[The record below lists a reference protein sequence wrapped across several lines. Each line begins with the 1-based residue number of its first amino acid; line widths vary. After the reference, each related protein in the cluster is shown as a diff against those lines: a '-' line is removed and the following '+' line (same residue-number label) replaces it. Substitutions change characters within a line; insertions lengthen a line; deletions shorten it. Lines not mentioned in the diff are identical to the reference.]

1 MLIDSNQLVG
11 RTLGTC
17 TLQRL
22 LGRGG
27 MGAVYL
33 AQQERPHRI
42 VAVKVLMPDLLAHE
56 DLYKEFLIRFRRE
69 ADAIAALDHINI
81 MPIYEYGEEE
91 RLAYLVMPYITGGTL
106 REVLRKR
113 GRLPLAETIP
123 IIAQTASAL
132 DYAHARGIIH
142 RDLKPGNILLH
153 ADGRLLLTDFGIA
166 KVVET
171 SPTTDQHTPQALPT
185 LTTTGTVIGTPEYFS
200 PEQAAGGPI
209 DQRSDVYSLGV
220 VLYEMLAG
228 HVPFSGPTPVA
239 VALKHAM
246 EPPPPL
252 TRANS
257 DIPDVVEKVVM
268 KALAKKPEAR
278 YASAGAL
285 AQVLRT
291 AFNAYA
297 LRHKDASE
305 VKEAEKGAMELVTLM
320 DSETIIT
327 PEPSPQVQSAPSETE
342 DMETPPAFHEEPTI
356 EAAATATPVP
366 SATPEVH
373 NAPTVEARIERKSPA
388 PASKEQRSE
397 QAMPPVG
404 APPAR
409 QRQGLPLALSI
420 VSGIVILA
428 LLLGG
433 SALYFHWLPG
443 GSQTGS
449 NSGSTSQNSSQK
461 QQPPGAAA
469 TTHPSASPTAQAHAP
484 APQPL
489 VPAGKLLYSTALPAC
504 DAQKNLWKT
513 DSYAQLNC
521 GSNATTLL
529 DSGAGHIGG
538 VFLHNLPD
546 GGAIP
551 NDYILQVQVQE
562 NASAQGPFGIFF
574 RTQPGANHQGSFAF
588 LVQPSGFWQGNIYD
602 DTTGQSTTLFQSQG
616 TALKSGGFSTLDI
629 VVQGN
634 TFSLYIDGTR
644 QGGISSD
651 NYPSG
656 IIGLV
661 ADQGTSVLFK
671 NLAIYALP
679 GS

>member
-27 MGAVYL
+27 MGAVYV

-56 DLYKEFLIRFRRE
+56 ELYKEFLIRFRRE

-106 REVLRKR
+106 RQVIRNR
-113 GRLPLAETIP
+113 GPLPLAETIP
-123 IIAQTASAL
+123 IITQTASAL

-166 KVVET
+166 KVIEI
-171 SPTTDQHTPQALPT
+171 SPTTEQPMPQQAMPT

-228 HVPFSGPTPVA
+228 RVPFSGPTPVA

-246 EPPPPL
+246 EQPPPL
-252 TRANS
+252 SQFNP

-268 KALAKKPEAR
+268 KALAKKPADR
-278 YASAGAL
+278 YPSAGAL

-291 AFNAYA
+291 ALNAYS
-297 LRHKDASE
+297 LRRKDTPDTKEDNTPGA
-305 VKEAEKGAMELVTLM
+305 KEAEKDEMLPVSLM
-320 DSETIIT
+320 DSETI
-327 PEPSPQVQSAPSETE
+327 PASESPPPVQSAVAAKK
-342 DMETPPAFHEEPTI
+342 DVETPSTFHEDPT
-356 EAAATATPVP
+356 EETTAAQAPP
-366 SATPEVH
+366 STPEIY
-373 NAPTVEARIERKSPA
+373 NAPTVESSARRESPSPA
-388 PASKEQRSE
+388 PALEEQHS
-397 QAMPPVG
+397 PP
-404 APPAR
+404 APPSVSVRPAR
-409 QRQGLPLALSI
+409 QRQSFPPALMV
-420 VSGIVILA
+420 VSGVVILA
-428 LLLGG
+428 LLLSG
-433 SALYFHWLPG
+433 SALLFHWLPSG
-443 GSQTGS
+443 GSPSGNKSTGQS
-449 NSGSTSQNSSQK
+449 IQKQKSAAGST
-461 QQPPGAAA
+461 A
-469 TTHPSASPTAQAHAP
+469 HPSTSPTAQASAP
-484 APQPL
+484 PPL
-489 VPAGKLLYSTALPAC
+489 VAAGKLLYSSALPAC
-504 DAQKNLWKT
+504 DSQRSLWKA
-513 DSYAQLNC
+513 DSYTQFTC
-521 GSNATTLL
+521 GSGATTLVNR
-529 DSGAGHIGG
+529 GGHVGG
-538 VFLHNLPD
+538 VFLQSLP
-546 GGAIP
+546 GGEAIP
-551 NDYILQVQVQE
+551 NDYVLQVQVHE
-562 NASAQGPFGIFF
+562 SGSAGVFF
-574 RTQPGANHQGSFAF
+574 RKQPGANHQGAFSF
-588 LVQPSGFWQGNIYD
+588 LMQPSGYWSGNIYD
-602 DTTGQSTTLFQSQG
+602 DTTGQSHLLYGGQG
-616 TALKSGGFSTLDI
+616 TTPLNAGGFSTLDI

-634 TFSLYIDGTR
+634 QFSLYINGTK
-644 QGGISSD
+644 QGGISSI

-656 IIGLV
+656 IIGL
-661 ADQGTSVLFK
+661 ATDQGASALFK

-679 GS
+679 G

>member
-42 VAVKVLMPDLLAHE
+42 VAVKVLMPDLLTHE
-56 DLYKEFLIRFRRE
+56 ELYKEFLIRFRRE

-123 IIAQTASAL
+123 IITQTASAL

-171 SPTTDQHTPQALPT
+171 SPTKDQPGSHAMPT

-200 PEQAAGGPI
+200 PEQAAGEAI
-209 DQRSDVYSLGV
+209 DRRSDVYSLGV

-239 VALKHAM
+239 VAIKHAM
-246 EPPPPL
+246 ELPPPL
-252 TRANS
+252 TQANP

-297 LRHKDASE
+297 LRRKDTSE
-305 VKEAEKGAMELVTLM
+305 AKEAEKGAMEPVTLM

-327 PEPSPQVQSAPSETE
+327 PEPSPQLQSASPEMK
-342 DMETPPAFHEEPTI
+342 DAETPPAFHEEPTI
-356 EAAATATPVP
+356 EAAATATPAP
-366 SATPEVH
+366 PATPEVY
-373 NAPTVEARIERKSPA
+373 NAPTVEAHVERKSPTPALKEQQNA
-388 PASKEQRSE
+388 PA
-397 QAMPPVG
+397 APPVN
-404 APPAR
+404 ARPAR
-409 QRQGLPLALSI
+409 QRQGLPLALAV
-420 VSGIVILA
+420 VSGVVILA

-443 GSQTGS
+443 GSQ
-449 NSGSTSQNSSQK
+449 SGSTSKSTGQNSSQ
-461 QQPPGAAA
+461 QQTPGAAA
-469 TTHPSASPTAQAHAP
+469 TTHPSASPTTQAHAP

-521 GSNATTLL
+521 GRDATTLL

-538 VFLHNLPD
+538 VFLHNLPG

-602 DTTGQSTTLFQSQG
+602 DTTGQSSTLYQSQG
-616 TALKSGGFSTLDI
+616 TALNTGGFSTLDI
-629 VVQGN
+629 IVQGN

-644 QGGISSD
+644 QGGISSG

-661 ADQGTSVLFK
+661 ADQGASVLFK